1 MNSKIMITVAI
12 LGLAGYWAWRK
23 YVLFQNIQIQIAS
36 VTIDGGLLNPN
47 FRVQLIVR
55 NPTQSEATLTEL
67 TGLIEDK
74 KKNKI
79 ATLSITD
86 SYKIDPDSFILVP
99 LDIKM
104 NSFKVLESIAD
115 FYYNKTQDFNLI
127 GIATVNNI
135 PIPYQFNVTV

>member
-1 MNSKIMITVAI
+1 MITVAI